1 MVRKR
6 SNGEEAVK
14 AEGRSD
20 KEAVIKAEGMKTA
33 RTKKY
38 PPAYL
43 SPKNWPFM
51 PENPK

>member
-6 SNGEEAVK
+6 SNVEEVVK

-20 KEAVIKAEGMKTA
+20 KEEAVIAKGMKTA

-43 SPKNWPFM
+43 NA
-51 PENPK
+51 